1 MYTSYLPVCGLPCEL
16 YTCIHGGG
24 GSLGAHMQ
32 VAQHNS
38 KESCWVALHGAVR
51 CAACAIDIARPKP
64 QRHRNSMHMLEQL
77 CVHLQS
83 RGYPLSRTSPAR
95 PFSARAARA
104 QATGAWRTAR
114 FVSDAHSAGVRAQV
128 YDVTSFLQVR
138 HRPRCLRTHRGGIW
152 SRWRHEKAAV
162 LGPRRAAVG

>member
-1 MYTSYLPVCGLPCEL
+1 MPMWMYVDVHVISASVRTALRTVHMHSR
-16 YTCIHGGG
+16 GG

-104 QATGAWRTAR
+104 QATGA
-114 FVSDAHSAGVRAQV
+114 
-128 YDVTSFLQVR
+128 
-138 HRPRCLRTHRGGIW
+138 
-152 SRWRHEKAAV
+152 
-162 LGPRRAAVG
+162 